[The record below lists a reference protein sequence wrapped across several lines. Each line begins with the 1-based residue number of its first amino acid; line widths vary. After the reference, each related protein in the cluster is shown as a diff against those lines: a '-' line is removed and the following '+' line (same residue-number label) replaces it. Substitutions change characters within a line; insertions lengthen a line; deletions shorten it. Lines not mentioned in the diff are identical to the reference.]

1 MIRLLGLA
9 VTVATVAIIPLG
21 AEARNLSGNWESQI
35 MGTRV
40 VVHVDQ
46 MGQEISGVAHVYS
59 PLGRKNTYHFQGL
72 IKGNQVQA
80 AHYSGH
86 RFTGNIQEDGGV
98 AGVLRTKRGH
108 QIPVN
113 ARPR

>member
-9 VTVATVAIIPLG
+9 VTVVAVALIPLG
-21 AEARNLSGNWESQI
+21 AEGRNLSGNWESQV

-46 MGQEISGVAHVYS
+46 MGQAISGVAYVYS
-59 PLGRKNTYHFQGL
+59 PLGRQNTYHFRGL
-72 IKGNQVQA
+72 IKGRQVQA
-80 AHYSGH
+80 AHHSGH

-98 AGVLRTKRGH
+98 AGILMTKKGH
-108 QIPVN
+108 RIPVN
-113 ARPR
+113 ARQR